1 MLLSVGFGRKNDKFN
16 CYAAFMSSPC
26 HIELV
31 LTEKN
36 SDVKNETVGLAVLCI
51 VCIIT

>member
-1 MLLSVGFGRKNDKFN
+1 
-16 CYAAFMSSPC
+16 MSSPC

-36 SDVKNETVGLAVLCI
+36 SDVKNEAVRFFVPCVAGATVVASDMHFTPDLQLAI
-51 VCIIT
+51 W

>member
-1 MLLSVGFGRKNDKFN
+1 
-16 CYAAFMSSPC
+16 MSSPC

-36 SDVKNETVGLAVLCI
+36 SDVKNEKVRFAVLC
-51 VCIIT
+51 VM